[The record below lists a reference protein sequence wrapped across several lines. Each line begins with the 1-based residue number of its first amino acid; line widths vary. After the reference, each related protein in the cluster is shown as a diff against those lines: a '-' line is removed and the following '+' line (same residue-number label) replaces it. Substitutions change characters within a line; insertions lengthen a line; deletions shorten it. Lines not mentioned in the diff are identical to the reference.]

1 MRNLLLSFILSLSL
15 ITSIQAAPCYGT
27 KMPKGKQ
34 FFSGVETHAIF
45 KRYLEDDFG
54 KVRSTQHF
62 FLLSWGL
69 YDWFSIDLKGGAGNI
84 KQRPTTSD
92 EIDYSSSFAGGYGF
106 RLRFYDKDK
115 TKMVFGFQHISVH
128 PKKSRLG
135 DVKHRAILDD
145 WQVSFLVSR
154 DFSKITPYLGAKWSR
169 VDYIHKVEDSRK
181 RRMSDLTKDLGCVAG
196 FDFAFSQ
203 KAWINV
209 EGQLCDGQAC
219 AVSMN
224 FSF

>member
-1 MRNLLLSFILSLSL
+1 MRSLLLCFILSLGL
-15 ITSIQAAPCYGT
+15 ATSIQAAPCYGT
-27 KMPKGKQ
+27 KMPKEKQ
-34 FFSGVETHAIF
+34 FFVGAQNHTIF

-69 YDWFSIDLKGGAGNI
+69 YDWLSIDSKCGLGNI
-84 KQRPTTSD
+84 KQRPTTSG

-106 RLRFYDKDK
+106 RLRLYEKDK

-135 DVKHRAILDD
+135 DIEHRAILDD
-145 WQVSFLVSR
+145 WQTSFLVSR
-154 DFSKITPYLGAKWSR
+154 DFSKITPYLGVKWSR
-169 VDYIHKVEDSRK
+169 VDYIHKIEDSRK

-203 KAWINV
+203 KAWLNI